1 MPLTGASRGTRQ
13 DQDESMGEE
22 YSKIDDALQAL
33 RDGRIIIVV
42 DHEDREN
49 EGDFIAAAEKITP
62 EIIAFMISQGRGL
75 LCMPI
80 LPELASRLQLNPMV
94 DHNTAPHQTP
104 YTVPVDHISTGTGI
118 SAEARA
124 KTIKAILDPATRPG
138 DLVRPGH
145 LFPLVAKEGGVL
157 RRAGHTEA
165 AVDLARLAGLTPAG
179 VICEITD
186 GIGMAGRDKL
196 HDIAQEH
203 GLPIVSI
210 EALIKYRRLRE
221 KLVHRVA
228 EADLPTRYGH
238 GRIIGFRVQYEPV
251 NEPVAFV
258 MGDLQSVEAPLVRL
272 HSSCFT
278 GDLLDSLRCDC
289 GDQLHMA
296 LAMIGQEGVGALIY
310 LPQEGRGIGLIEKI
324 RAYNLQDNGL
334 DTVQANTAL
343 GYRADPRDY
352 GIGLQVLKDL
362 GLTKVRLLTN
372 NPKKTDAFVY
382 YGYDLTVVDQVP
394 IIAPMMAER
403 QRDLDAKRDKLGHL
417 LPPRPCCGDGPDGEN
432 CQAGNSRSPACARTE
447 SSLPTKQVVQN
458 DLKA

>member
-1 MPLTGASRGTRQ
+1 MDDEFSR
-13 DQDESMGEE
+13 
-22 YSKIDDALQAL
+22 IDDALQAL
-33 RDGRIIIVV
+33 REGRIIIVV
-42 DHEDREN
+42 DNEDREN
-49 EGDFIAAAEKITP
+49 EGDFVAAADQVTP
-62 EIIAFMISQGRGL
+62 ETIEFMITHGKGL

-80 LPELASRLQLNPMV
+80 LPEAAARLRLGPMV

-104 YTVPVDHISTGTGI
+104 YTVPVDHASCRTGI
-118 SAEARA
+118 SARERA
-124 KTIKAILDPATRPG
+124 LTVQAIIDPATRPD

-165 AVDLARLAGLTPAG
+165 TVDLARLAGLSPAG
-179 VICEITD
+179 ILCEVLD
-186 GIGMAGRDKL
+186 GTEVASRERL
-196 HDIAQEH
+196 HAIAREH

-228 EADLPTRYGH
+228 EADLPTRYGR
-238 GRIIGFRVQYEPV
+238 GRIIGYRVQHEPS
-251 NEPVAFV
+251 NEPVAIV
-258 MGDLQSVEAPLVRL
+258 MGELRSVEAPLVRL

-296 LAMIGQEGVGALIY
+296 LAMIGEQGVGALIY

-334 DTVQANTAL
+334 DTVQANAAL
-343 GYRADPRDY
+343 GYRADTRDY
-352 GIGLQVLKDL
+352 GIGLQILKDL
-362 GLTKVRLLTN
+362 GLSRVRLLTN

-382 YGYDLTVVDQVP
+382 YGYDLKVVDQVP
-394 IIAPMMAER
+394 IVAPEVAER
-403 QRDLDAKRDKLGHL
+403 QRYLDAKREKMGHL
-417 LPPRPCCGDGPDGEN
+417 LPARPCYDG
-432 CQAGNSRSPACARTE
+432 AA
-447 SSLPTKQVVQN
+447 SLE
-458 DLKA
+458 D